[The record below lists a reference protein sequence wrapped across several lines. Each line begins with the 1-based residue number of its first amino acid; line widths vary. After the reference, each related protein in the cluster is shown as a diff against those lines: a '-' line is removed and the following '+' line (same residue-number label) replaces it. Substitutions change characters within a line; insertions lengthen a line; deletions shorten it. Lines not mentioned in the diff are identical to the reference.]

1 MPGPLQRIREAAIDG
16 RCQNVIYRQTQLE
29 KLHNVLIDNSES
41 VIQAIYRDG
50 GNSIPEARVEYLLA
64 LMCLREYYASLDATK
79 ALHEEY
85 AVARGED
92 APSLRE
98 GVGIVYIVPTTYS
111 LFYSIVVP
119 LSAAVAAGNCVVIE
133 LEKTLREVPSLLQRI
148 LKIALDSDIFEIVSS
163 RATDDELGLHH
174 MKVLQRGSEEPA
186 TAMRL
191 ISPSQAQVVAVVDR
205 TANFSEAAKALVIA
219 RFGFGGRSPYAPDIV
234 LVNEFCKKPFLNAVV
249 EETMKFATEF
259 ELSKS
264 SASTSQSEADSLMKE
279 LKRTDEI
286 QVVTSIA
293 NCAVIE
299 VNSRSSKTLSRKI
312 STRSLLVHSVKS
324 LDDAIDLANQNG
336 ELLASYVFA
345 DLKASKYLSQFLGA
359 HVSFVNQI
367 PLEML
372 RESASIVMS
381 STTMTSLV
389 VLTTFVVG
397 PAAPLSSPVERSTR
411 YPTALFTVQRS
422 RFVTPSVQS
431 QLVRQTLHDP
441 SFSASEKVLQK
452 VSDKLLPS
460 VKRMKEGQV
469 GFFEQGI
476 FTGIGLIAMP
486 ALMGLGALG
495 YYAVRFAMSR
505 RS

>member
-1 MPGPLQRIREAAIDG
+1 MPVSLQRIREAAIDG

-29 KLHNVLIDNSES
+29 KLHDALIDNTES
-41 VIQAIYRDG
+41 VMQAIHRDG
-50 GNSIPEARVEYLLA
+50 GNSIPEARVEHILV

-98 GVGIVYIVPTTYS
+98 GVGIVYIVPTTHS

-119 LSAAVAAGNCVVIE
+119 LSAALAAGNCVVIE
-133 LEKTLREVPSLLQRI
+133 LEKTVREVPSLLQKI
-148 LKIALDSDIFEIVSS
+148 LKSTLDSDIFEIVSS

-174 MKVLQRGSEEPA
+174 VKVLQRGSEEPT

-191 ISPSQAQVVAVVDR
+191 ISPSQARVVAVVDR
-205 TANFSEAAKALVIA
+205 TANFSEAAKALVMA

-234 LVNEFCKKPFLNAVV
+234 LVNEFCKKPFLNVIMK
-249 EETMKFATEF
+249 ETIKFATEF

-264 SASTSQSEADSLMKE
+264 PASTRPSEADSIMKE
-279 LKRTDEI
+279 LKISNEI

-293 NCAVIE
+293 DCAVIE
-299 VNSRSSKTLSRKI
+299 VNSRDSKMLSRKI
-312 STRSLLVHSVKS
+312 SSRSLLIHSVKS
-324 LDDAIDLANQNG
+324 LDDAIDLSNHNG

-345 DLKASKYLSQFLGA
+345 DLKASKYLSQFIGS
-359 HVSFVNQI
+359 HVSFVNQV

-372 RESASIVMS
+372 
-381 STTMTSLV
+381 L
-389 VLTTFVVG
+389 G
-397 PAAPLSSPVERSTR
+397 PAAPLSSPVERSIR

-422 RFVTPSVQS
+422 QFVTPSVQS
-431 QLVRQTLHDP
+431 QLVRQMLHDP
-441 SFSASEKVLQK
+441 SGSASEKVLQK
-452 VSDKLLPS
+452 MSEKLLPS
-460 VKRMKEGQV
+460 TKRMKEGQV

-476 FTGIGLIAMP
+476 FIGIGLIAMP
-486 ALMGLGALG
+486 ALVGLGALG